1 MDGLA
6 PGQADDTDFLATLE
20 HRAQR
25 VTITADEHDD
35 ARGAVTVAMNARRT
49 ARTHQSESNSRMRNI
64 VLVST
69 IAASLVCLGA
79 AHALA
84 QTTVVQNPNG
94 GTSTVTVQ
102 TDGSGQTMVVTQNVV
117 GGNGGAQLPAVP
129 TQGGVISIIGPGGQ
143 GAGAAGLPLAFPP
156 RDSAAPLPTGT
167 STLRGRVTAADSG
180 RPLRRAVIRVSS
192 GAARESR
199 TVTTDQN
206 GRWELKELPA
216 GSYNVMATR
225 SGYVGSGYGQPR
237 MSMPARAVTVADRE
251 TRDNLDIALVPG
263 GVIVGRVVDEFGD
276 PVSDTMVG
284 AQRLQYTGGVRRPVP
299 AGAPSS
305 SNDIGE
311 FRLHGLQPG
320 SYYVSVSPRSLS
332 NPFDVPTDRVGYGQT
347 WYPAAADFGNA
358 QRITVRPGE
367 TVSGVVIALSPSR
380 TARITGSVMGADGAP
395 QRSGMVILS
404 SQVSPVFAGTNGM
417 IRPDGTFTMNNVA
430 PGDYTL
436 RATVGGTGSAPG
448 QPPSFA
454 VADVSVSGA
463 DVSGVVLQP
472 MVPTTLS
479 GRLVG
484 DADTLSKID
493 PSRVRFMAMP
503 VGLQMLP
510 APPQPPQPLTPELT
524 FSTQAMPGQ
533 MSIRPLALPNL
544 LVRAVRLDGRDVT
557 RGFVVSPGAPI
568 DRFEIEVVASTAKL
582 VVTTTNARGD
592 AVPDHDVLV
601 FAQDE
606 NDWGVALPGH
616 NATGRTNEQGTF
628 ETTPL
633 LPGAYYVALT
643 DSVPLEPGDANDP
656 EVLAQLRSRAQR
668 VTIGAGETATVQMR
682 TSDR

>member
-1 MDGLA
+1 MDGPQRQRA
-6 PGQADDTDFLATLE
+6 VGGEGQNGRKSRE
-20 HRAQR
+20 GH
-25 VTITADEHDD
+25 I
-35 ARGAVTVAMNARRT
+35 RT
-49 ARTHQSESNSRMRNI
+49 ASTDQPESNSHMRNLAI
-64 VLVST
+64 VST
-69 IAASLVCLGA
+69 VAAALICLGA
-79 AHALA
+79 APTHA

-102 TDGSGQTMVVTQNVV
+102 TDGSGQTMVVMQNVV

-129 TQGGVISIIGPGGQ
+129 AQGGVISIIGPGGQ
-143 GAGAAGLPLAFPP
+143 TGGTPAVPLTFPP
-156 RDSAAPLPTGT
+156 RDSGAPLPTGT

-180 RPLRRAVIRVSS
+180 RPVRRAVIRVSS
-192 GAARESR
+192 SAARESR

-206 GRWELKELPA
+206 GRWELKDLPA
-216 GSYNVMATR
+216 GSYNVMASRT
-225 SGYVGSGYGQPR
+225 GYVSLGYGQSRTAAP
-237 MSMPARAVTVADRE
+237 PRAVVVADRE

-263 GVIVGRVVDEFGD
+263 GVIVGRIVDEFGE

-299 AGAPSS
+299 AGSPSS

-311 FRLHGLQPG
+311 FRLYGLQPG

-332 NPFDVPTDRVGYGQT
+332 SPFDVPTDRVGYGQT
-347 WYPAAADFGNA
+347 WYPAAADFGSA
-358 QRITVRPGE
+358 QRITVRAGE

-380 TARITGSVMGADGAP
+380 TARITGSVMGTDGAP

-404 SQVSPVFAGTNGM
+404 SQNSPVFAGTNGM

-436 RATVGGTGSAPG
+436 RATVSGSGNAPG
-448 QPPSFA
+448 QPPAFSL
-454 VADVSVSGA
+454 ADVSVNGA

-484 DADTLSKID
+484 DAETLSKID

-510 APPQPPQPLTPELT
+510 APPQPPQPLSPELT
-524 FSTQAMPGQ
+524 FSMQAMPGQ
-533 MSIRPLALPNL
+533 MSIRPAALPGL
-544 LVRAVRLDGRDVT
+544 ILRAVRLDGRDVT
-557 RGFVVSPGAPI
+557 RGFAVSPGAPI
-568 DRFEIEVVASTAKL
+568 DRLEIEVVASTAKL
-582 VVTTTNARGD
+582 TVTTTNARGD

-601 FAQDE
+601 FSQDE
-606 NDWGVALPGH
+606 NDWGIALPGH

-628 ETTPL
+628 ETQPL
-633 LPGAYYVALT
+633 LPGSYYVVLT
-643 DSVPLEPGDANDP
+643 DSVALEPGDANDP
-656 EVLAQLRSRAQR
+656 EILAQLRTRAQR
-668 VTIGAGETATVQMR
+668 VTIGDGETATVQLR